1 MADDHE
7 QPRTVRRVVG
17 PILRSVVLN
26 AVIPLGLYYLAKSYV
41 SDSEV
46 LALGVAALF
55 PIIESVL
62 DLAGKKTVD
71 PVAVIVLG
79 GVVVSIVSVV
89 MGGSVK
95 LLLIRE
101 SLFTGA
107 LGIACFGS
115 LLLRRPLMFYF
126 GRFFLAGKD
135 PQKSAAF
142 ESRWERPRFRFV
154 SRLITVVW
162 GAAFSMEFSIRVLMV
177 YTLSTST
184 VLAASPV
191 VLSGITIA
199 TVVWT
204 FAFIRRE
211 RATTR
216 AAYRSNTDVSAP
228 EK

>member
-1 MADDHE
+1 MAEDHE

-26 AVIPLGLYYLAKSYV
+26 AVIPLALYHLAKRYV

-46 LALGVAALF
+46 LALGIAALF
-55 PIIESVL
+55 PIIESVV
-62 DLAGKKTVD
+62 DLVGRQTVD

-89 MGGSVK
+89 LGGGMK
-95 LLLIRE
+95 LMLIRE

-107 LGIACFGS
+107 VGIACFVS
-115 LLLRRPLMFYF
+115 LLLPRPLMFYF

-142 ESRWERPRFRFV
+142 EARWERPRFRFV
-154 SRLITVVW
+154 NRLITVVW
-162 GAAFSMEFSIRVLMV
+162 GAAFSIEFSIRVLMV

-211 RATTR
+211 RA
-216 AAYRSNTDVSAP
+216 RSPT
-228 EK
+228 

>member
-1 MADDHE
+1 MADEHE
-7 QPRTVRRVVG
+7 DPRTVRRVVG
-17 PILRSVVLN
+17 PLLRSVVLN
-26 AVIPLGLYYLAKSYV
+26 AVIPLALYHLTKSYV

-55 PIIESVL
+55 PLVESVV
-62 DLAGKKTVD
+62 DLAGKQTLD

-79 GVVVSIVSVV
+79 GVVVSIVSVLL
-89 MGGSVK
+89 GGGVK

-107 LGIACFGS
+107 LGIACFVS

-135 PQKSAAF
+135 PQESAAF
-142 ESRWERPRFRFV
+142 EARWERPRFRFV

-162 GAAFSMEFSIRVLMV
+162 GAAFSLEFAIRVVMV

-199 TVVWT
+199 TIVWT

-211 RATTR
+211 RAR
-216 AAYRSNTDVSAP
+216 NP
-228 EK
+228 G